1 MEVGTKAFLY
11 HRSASSGAISDV
23 TATNDNATCAG
34 WEWDVYADWRIT
46 SDLSWTI
53 RYGAFFP
60 GRAFDDRSCRQFLM
74 TAVILNF

>member
-1 MEVGTKAFLY
+1 MV
-11 HRSASSGAISDV
+11 
-23 TATNDNATCAG
+23 N
-34 WEWDVYADWRIT
+34 WRIT